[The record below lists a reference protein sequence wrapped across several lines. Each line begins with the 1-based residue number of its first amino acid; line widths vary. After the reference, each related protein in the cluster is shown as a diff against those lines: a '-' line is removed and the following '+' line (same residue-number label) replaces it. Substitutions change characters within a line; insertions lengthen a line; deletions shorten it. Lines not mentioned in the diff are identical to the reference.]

1 MLTLIVIGHGHF
13 ASGISSSLDLIMGR
27 PDNYEIIDFPLG
39 SNIVELEKK
48 FDECLNKHQ
57 GEKIVILCDL
67 FGGSPFNVAMKKTMV
82 NNDIEVYYGLNLG
95 MLMEICSRIQ
105 FADDDTSFEDIVEIG
120 QKQVGKL
127 NLDDL
132 DLEEEE
138 SEEDL

>member
-1 MLTLIVIGHGHF
+1 
-13 ASGISSSLDLIMGR
+13 MGR

>member
-1 MLTLIVIGHGHF
+1 MLTLIVTGHGHF

>member
-1 MLTLIVIGHGHF
+1 MLTLIVTGHGHF

-27 PDNYEIIDFPLG
+27 PESYETIDCPLG
-39 SNIVELEKK
+39 SNIVELEEK
-48 FDECLNKHQ
+48 FDECLSKHQ
-57 GEKIVILCDL
+57 DDKIMILCDL
-67 FGGSPFNVAMKKTMV
+67 FGGSPFNVAMKKAMI
-82 NNDIEVYYGLNLG
+82 NKNIEVYYGLNLG

-105 FADDDTSFEDIVEIG
+105 FADEDVSFDDIVEIG

-132 DLEEEE
+132 DSEEEE